1 MAGNIKGITISFRG
15 DTSKLDKSLR
25 QINNETRSIDKELN
39 QVNKSLKFNPTNVEL
54 WRQKQQLLTQKVS
67 ETKEKLDLLKQAQ
80 AQMD

>member
-15 DTSKLDKSLR
+15 DTTQLDKSLR

-54 WRQKQQLLTQKVS
+54 
-67 ETKEKLDLLKQAQ
+67 
-80 AQMD
+80 